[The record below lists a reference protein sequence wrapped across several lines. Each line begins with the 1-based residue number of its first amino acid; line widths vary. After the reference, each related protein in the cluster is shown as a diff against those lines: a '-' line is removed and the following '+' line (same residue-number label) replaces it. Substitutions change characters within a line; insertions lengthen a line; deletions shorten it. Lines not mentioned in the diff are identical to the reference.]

1 MWESLRLAVVSWRT
15 LSVVLLSFSSGLPL
29 GLVWIAMP
37 DWMRSSGFDI
47 RVVGLVTLAQA
58 PWSFKVLWSPL
69 MDRYRV
75 PLFDRRRGWIAVSQV
90 ALFALTL
97 LLAGIGDQPDAAWVV
112 LAFAFAIA
120 IASASQDIVIDAYAV
135 DVLRKEEQGIAVGL
149 RMALYR
155 GGMLVAGGG
164 AISLAA
170 SYSWPLVNVGLAL
183 VYLPMLVVT
192 WKAPEPEARIPEP
205 RSLREAIWHPFIG
218 FLSRHRALEIL
229 AFVLCYKLADSL
241 SQSLLRPFL
250 YDMGYD
256 GFDRGISLATIG
268 LAATLFGAFLG
279 GAMTSAW
286 GLGHCLWIFGV
297 LQIGSNLG
305 YILVSKSAVSLSL
318 MYGALGFEMV
328 TSGMGMGAFG
338 VLLLRMTQRRF
349 SATQYALFSSLFALP
364 RLLGGPI
371 TGVLVDA
378 IGWTN
383 FFWLTIVAG
392 VPGMVLLARF
402 VPLGT
407 REPEFTVEPPRSRQ
421 RLSTAALTWRGVA
434 AGLVGIVLGT
444 VVWAAL
450 DAAKTGRIEP
460 EAGFHFSRS
469 LYSILHPAAPSDW
482 FVLLGVVAFGLA
494 AAMLVA
500 GVAAVRH
507 GAATDA
513 VRPS

>member
-37 DWMRSSGFDI
+37 DWLRSSGFDI

-58 PWSFKVLWSPL
+58 PWSFKILWSPL

-75 PLFDRRRGWIAVSQV
+75 PVLDRRRGWIAVAQV
-90 ALFALTL
+90 ALFGLTL

-112 LAFAFAIA
+112 LAFAFTIA

-149 RMALYR
+149 RMALYNA
-155 GGMLVAGGG
+155 GMLVAGGG
-164 AISLAA
+164 AITLAA
-170 SYSWPLVNVGLAL
+170 RWSWPMVNVGLAL
-183 VYLPMLVVT
+183 VYLPMLLVT
-192 WKAPEPEARIPEP
+192 WRAPRPDRPAPEPRT
-205 RSLREAIWHPFIG
+205 LREAIWLPFVG

-229 AFVLCYKLADSL
+229 AFVLCYKLSDSL

-250 YDMGYD
+250 HDMNYSE
-256 GFDRGISLATIG
+256 FDRGFSLATVG
-268 LAATLFGAFLG
+268 LIAKLVGAFLG

-286 GLGHCLWIFGV
+286 GLGRCLWIFGG

-305 YILVSKSAVSLSL
+305 YILVSQSEVNLPL

-371 TGVLVDA
+371 TGVVVDA
-378 IGWTN
+378 VGWTN

-392 VPGMVLLARF
+392 IPGMVLLARF
-402 VPLGT
+402 VPWGT
-407 REPEFTVEPPRSRQ
+407 REPEFTVEPPRFRE
-421 RLSTAALTWRGVA
+421 RLSTAALAFRGLA
-434 AGLVGIVLGT
+434 AGLAGT
-444 VVWAAL
+444 ISGALMWATLA
-450 DAAKTGRIEP
+450 AAKTGRLDP
-460 EAGFHFSRS
+460 EVGFDFSRA
-469 LYSILHPAAPSDW
+469 LLEIVHPAAPSGW
-482 FVLLGVVAFGLA
+482 VVPLGIVVFGIA
-494 AAMLVA
+494 SAMLVA

-507 GAATDA
+507 GAATDT